1 MNTQLKKFFTANTGG
16 GCMVD
21 FVVYTHD
28 NHDYLLSINDECVLE
43 YPINSTYTVDEIFE
57 AWDELSQDPSAHT
70 DVIHF
75 DIEQLRSRINEPS
88 YKELP
93 LLHKSLSFIHSID
106 IHLNIITL
114 TDHTQFRFI
123 PTLKEIK
130 GNISYLEDA
139 LNAIVSTAIAE
150 TAPLF
155 GIDPKSINWEIKVN
169 ERK

>member
-1 MNTQLKKFFTANTGG
+1 MSIQLKKFFTTNTGG

-28 NHDYLLSINDECVLE
+28 SHDYLLSINDECVLE
-43 YPINSTYTVDEIFE
+43 YPINSNHTIDEILNT
-57 AWDELSQDPSAHT
+57 WYELSQDPSAHT

-93 LLHKSLSFIHSID
+93 LFYKSLSFIHRID
-106 IHLNIITL
+106 THLNIITL

-123 PTLKEIK
+123 PTLKEI
-130 GNISYLEDA
+130 
-139 LNAIVSTAIAE
+139 
-150 TAPLF
+150 
-155 GIDPKSINWEIKVN
+155 
-169 ERK
+169 RR